1 MSDRDAFMSI
11 GEVAG
16 ATGLSVHSLR
26 YYEAEGLI
34 PEVVRDEAGHRRYRA
49 RHVRWIGLLER
60 LRVSGMSIARMRQYV
75 ELAVRG
81 DDTILDRKA
90 LLEEHEA
97 DLRER
102 IAELED
108 CRAII
113 RAKIDLYGGELEDI
127 GEVWARVEKAQAR
140 RERVSPFGLRSSG
153 R

>member
-1 MSDRDAFMSI
+1 MSDEGTFMSI

-34 PEVVRDEAGHRRYRA
+34 PEVVRNEAGHRRYRA
-49 RHVRWIGLLER
+49 EHVRWIGLLER

-81 DDTILDRKA
+81 DETILARKA

-108 CRAII
+108 CRAIM
-113 RAKIDLYGGELEDI
+113 RAKIDLYGGERDDI
-127 GEVWARVEKAQAR
+127 GEVWALVEKAQER
-140 RERVSPFGLRSSG
+140 RKRVSSSGLRSS